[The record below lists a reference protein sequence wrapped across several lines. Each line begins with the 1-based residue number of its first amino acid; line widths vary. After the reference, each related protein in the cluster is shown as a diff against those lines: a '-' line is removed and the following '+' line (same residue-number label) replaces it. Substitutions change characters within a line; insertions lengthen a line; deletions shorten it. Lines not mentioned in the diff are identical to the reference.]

1 MTAEYW
7 AKLSK
12 QEKIIAYVAIAF
24 IIIAF
29 FDRLI
34 LDTILD
40 KMSSIEN
47 QISLKELL
55 IKKDSRILSQKDVIG
70 SQQQQYSAY
79 AVQANS
85 EAEEISAVLKEIDTL
100 AKQAGV
106 NLIETKPTE
115 LVSEK
120 IIKRYSI
127 LLICEGTMGQLANFL
142 FQIENSKTLFMVEK
156 YDLSSRDREKGIV
169 KCVMSIS
176 KIVVP

>member
-1 MTAEYW
+1 MIAEYW

-12 QEKIIAYVAIAF
+12 QEKILAYVAIAF
-24 IIIAF
+24 VIIAF
-29 FDRLI
+29 FDRFI
-34 LDTILD
+34 LDAMMD
-40 KMSSIEN
+40 KMNSIEG
-47 QISLKELL
+47 QIRMKELL
-55 IKKDSRILSQKDVIG
+55 IKKDSRILSQKDVIA

-85 EAEEISAVLKEIDTL
+85 EAEEISVVLKEIDTL
-100 AKQAGV
+100 AKQTGV

-127 LLICEGTMGQLANFL
+127 LLTCEGTMEQLANFL

-156 YDLSSRDREKGIV
+156 YDLSSRDKEKGIV

-176 KIVVP
+176 KVVVP